1 MSKKFL
7 IIGLLFLSAGLAV
20 MGWII
25 VSEQKQQ
32 RQREFYKSKYETEAD
47 QYIAAYY
54 KWLELPEDERD
65 DTPLQLGENR
75 KDKSTAQLRIEQQ
88 QRLIADIDKLAADEL
103 KERQL
108 ANILYGENW
117 QDEVAKYKSRKKT
130 EHSILTGSIIVTSFG
145 GVVTFCWIIVSL
157 SHMLIKLRKR
167 RKSKASENEQEVSD
181 APCDETLETTDVA
194 DDELQD
200 NEKPLNVLLN
210 CPNYSNEPIEEQ
222 DDEQEED
229 EEVEQQVESSRVAEH
244 KSSIERLYMDEDSVK
259 QAEEE
264 QVQTS
269 HLSLAEAIRKR
280 MLGSKARQ
288 VKIKPD
294 TSDGSFHG
302 TLEKLTEEV
311 AAIRR
316 YAAEQQ
322 DRVEKLQDGYDWN
335 IIKNFCLRIIRCI
348 DNLDNRIKK
357 LTAQGANASV
367 LEEIRDEL
375 VFALE
380 SSGIEQFAPETN
392 IDYKGQE
399 RTAEAVKE
407 REQIGDARLSGK
419 IAKVIRRGYRYSVDE
434 ENFKVVRA
442 ARVKLYA

>member
-32 RQREFYKSKYETEAD
+32 QQREFYKNKYETEAD

-65 DTPLQLGENR
+65 DVPLQFGGNR
-75 KDKSTAQLRIEQQ
+75 KDKSTTQLRIEQQ
-88 QRLIADIDKLAADEL
+88 ERLTADIDKLATSGL

-117 QDEVAKYKSRKKT
+117 QDEVTKYKSRKKA
-130 EHSILTGSIIVTSFG
+130 EHSILAGSIIVTSFG
-145 GVVTFCWIIVSL
+145 GVVTFSWIIVS
-157 SHMLIKLRKR
+157 SSRMLIKLRKR
-167 RKSKASENEQEVSD
+167 RKSKASQNEQEASD
-181 APCDETLETTDVA
+181 APFDETSQTTDQP
-194 DDELQD
+194 DDKSQD
-200 NEKPLNVLLN
+200 PKKSLNVLLN
-210 CPNYSNEPIEEQ
+210 CPTYNDEPVEEQ
-222 DDEQEED
+222 DEEQD
-229 EEVEQQVESSRVAEH
+229 EEVEEQVESSRVAEH

-264 QVQTS
+264 RAQVS

-288 VKIKPD
+288 VKIKPGTLD
-294 TSDGSFHG
+294 DSFHG
-302 TLEKLTEEV
+302 MLEKLTEEV
-311 AAIRR
+311 AAIRK

-348 DNLDNRIKK
+348 DNLDSRIKK
-357 LTAQGANASV
+357 LTAQGINV
-367 LEEIRDEL
+367 GILEEIRDEL

-399 RTAEAVKE
+399 RSAEAVKE
-407 REQIGDARLSGK
+407 RVQIGDVRLSGK
-419 IAKVIRRGYRYSVDE
+419 IAKVIRCGYRYSVDE